1 MVVLYLN
8 SKGEEKL
15 IDNVVN
21 LQEAGEN
28 LFTAMMESGAE
39 LKLRASGIKGIYRNE
54 AEAPSLPAKESDAA
68 EKSRESGVRAK
79 AEVYTDGACKG
90 NPGPGGWGAILI
102 IGGAEIELSGGEPE
116 TTNNKMELS
125 AAIAALS
132 YFRDPTDITLTS
144 DSKYV
149 VDAIQKGWLANWK
162 QYGWRKADKSPVANA
177 DLWEKLSV
185 LLEKHHVDFVWI
197 KGHAGHTY
205 NERCDKLA
213 TGQAARYARM

>member
-8 SKGEEKL
+8 FKGEEKL
-15 IDNVVN
+15 IDGVVN
-21 LQEAGEN
+21 LQKTGDG
-28 LFTAMMESGAE
+28 LFSASMESGAE
-39 LKLRASGIKGIYRNE
+39 LKLRLAGIKGIYRNM
-54 AEAPSLPAKESDAA
+54 AEAPELPAREPEVIEKNRDAV
-68 EKSRESGVRAK
+68 VRAK

-90 NPGPGGWGAILI
+90 NPGPGGWGAIVI
-102 IGGAEIELSGGEPE
+102 IGGKEVELSGGEPG

-125 AAIAALS
+125 AVIAALS
-132 YFRDPTDITLTS
+132 YFREPTDITLTS

-149 VDAIQKGWLANWK
+149 VDAIQKGWLTNWK

-197 KGHAGHTY
+197 KGHAGHIY